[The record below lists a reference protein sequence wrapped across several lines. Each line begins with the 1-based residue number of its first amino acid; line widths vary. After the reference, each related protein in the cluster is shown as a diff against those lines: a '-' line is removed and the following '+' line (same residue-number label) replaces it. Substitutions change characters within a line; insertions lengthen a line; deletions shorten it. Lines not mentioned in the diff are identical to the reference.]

1 MRRTTHAKH
10 FFQAGSCRAEGYSG
24 DWNRRACIFAV
35 CFIARRY
42 EAEETKRLFREHR
55 DAFSSALEIEGREIS
70 PFNATLQKAVPDE
83 LKELG
88 IGEIYEVNGS
98 VFFEWNQRVLRMFP
112 KGILYTEDE
121 QRIPHWY
128 HIEKIE
134 NAWYYYLYN

>member
-1 MRRTTHAKH
+1 MQST
-10 FFQAGSCRAEGYSG
+10 FFKLVRAGLKVILVIGIG
-24 DWNRRACIFAV
+24 VLVFLAV

-88 IGEIYEVNGS
+88 IGEI
-98 VFFEWNQRVLRMFP
+98 
-112 KGILYTEDE
+112 
-121 QRIPHWY
+121 
-128 HIEKIE
+128 
-134 NAWYYYLYN
+134 

>member
-1 MRRTTHAKH
+1 MQRA
-10 FFQAGSCRAEGYSG
+10 FFRLVRAGLKVILAIGIG
-24 DWNRRACIFAV
+24 VLIFLAI

-55 DAFSSALEIEGREIS
+55 DAFSGALEIEGREIS

-98 VFFEWNQRVLRMFP
+98 VFFEWNQRVLLMFP

>member
-1 MRRTTHAKH
+1 MQST
-10 FFQAGSCRAEGYSG
+10 FFKLVRAGRKVILAIGIG
-24 DWNRRACIFAV
+24 VLVFLAV

-88 IGEIYEVNGS
+88 IGEIYEVNGF
-98 VFFEWNQRVLRMFP
+98 VFLEWNQRVLLMFP
-112 KGILYTEDE
+112 KGHPLYG
-121 QRIPHWY
+121 RRAAHPHWY

>member
-1 MRRTTHAKH
+1 MQST
-10 FFQAGSCRAEGYSG
+10 FFKLVRAGLKVILAIGIG
-24 DWNRRACIFAV
+24 VLVFLAV

-55 DAFSSALEIEGREIS
+55 
-70 PFNATLQKAVPDE
+70 DE